1 MIKFYIEFCLSHY
14 HFWWLSLIG
23 CLSQLSDWIPYRF
36 LIKWSDWI
44 QIQHAPLEFI
54 LQLILNQ
61 QTMTLMVLDK
71 EWTKLLNWIKSN
83 AKPTKAML
91 GMQTHTKINIKQ
103 IKSYIWHAKTNYFII
118 RVPKTMIRIA
128 ICLQNQYK
136 TNQKL
141 YLTCKNQ
148 YSLHK
153 NQKNQKN
160 QYFVYYSGLGWL

>member
-1 MIKFYIEFCLSHY
+1 MIKFDIEFCLSHY

-44 QIQHAPLEFI
+44 QIQHAPLELI

-61 QTMTLMVLDK
+61 QTIKLMVLDK

-91 GMQTHTKINIKQ
+91 GMQTHTKINRKPR
-103 IKSYIWHAKTNYFII
+103 KSN
-118 RVPKTMIRIA
+118 VRIA

-136 TNQKL
+136 TNKKL

-148 YSLHK
+148 LFHYTCAK
-153 NQKNQKN
+153 NNDSNCNLLTK
-160 QYFVYYSGLGWL
+160 SI